1 MLAALP
7 INPGAY
13 PMKLFYDN
21 EIVTLK
27 DKENGFIL
35 YSPLIHKRI
44 RVNKAVFLIIEDVLK
59 NNGEINLPAV
69 KETISKEFG
78 VTPSNEDILS
88 QIEDLKKLKI
98 LFDDEKEKN
107 NLIGAVNGK
116 IVKDIQQ
123 SDLSTA
129 YLHLTMRCNFNC
141 AYCYNRAWEKDFSKE
156 LNPDEWLE
164 VANKLSKT
172 AIKQINVTGGEALVR
187 KDCGIILKKLSELKF
202 KVTLLTNGS
211 LLHEKYEEVLPYVN
225 TIVLSLDSENEH
237 TNELNRSAV
246 GFNKIF
252 QVIKRI
258 TEEFP
263 EKLVVR
269 SVITA
274 NNINEVDLFHKRLK
288 NDYGVR
294 HTIKT
299 MFLPNRME
307 EIAQVPNLE
316 KMKTLN
322 NTEIGESDIYY
333 RCSAGKKI
341 IALSPSGDIFPCQS
355 LMYPDLKMGNIF
367 DNNWHEKVKTSA
379 ATLMPRL
386 LGEKSGCTDCQLRHF
401 CGGGCPAISY
411 RLHGEFT
418 RKLDFLC
425 PHLKEQAKCRLENM
439 KSNWEEFQGYEAAAA
454 A

>member
-1 MLAALP
+1 
-7 INPGAY
+7 
-13 PMKLFYDN
+13 MKLFFDN
-21 EIVTLK
+21 EIVTMK
-27 DKENGFIL
+27 DKDNGFIL
-35 YSPLIHKRI
+35 YSPLVHKRI

-59 NNGEINLPAV
+59 NNGEIDLPAI
-69 KETISKEFG
+69 KEAISKEFG

-88 QIEDLKKLKI
+88 QIEDLKKLNM
-98 LFDDEKEKN
+98 LFNDEKTKN
-107 NLIGAVNGK
+107 GLIGAVNAK

-156 LNPDEWLE
+156 LNTEEWLE

-172 AIKQINVTGGEALVR
+172 GIKQVNVTGGEALVR
-187 KDCGIILKKLSELKF
+187 KDCGTILKKLSELKF
-202 KVTLLTNGS
+202 MVTLLTNGS
-211 LLHEKYEEVLPYVN
+211 LLQEKYNEVLPYVN
-225 TIVLSLDSENEH
+225 SIVLSLDSENEH

-258 TEEFP
+258 TAEFP

-269 SVITA
+269 SVINA
-274 NNINEVDLFHKRLK
+274 NNINEVKEFHKKLK
-288 NDYGVR
+288 ADYGVR

-299 MFLPNRME
+299 MFLPNRAE
-307 EIAQVPNLE
+307 EIAQVPNPE
-316 KMKTLN
+316 TMKTVSD
-322 NTEIGESDIYY
+322 TEIGESDIYY

-341 IALSPSGDIFPCQS
+341 IALSPAGDICPCQS
-355 LMYPDLKMGNIF
+355 LMYPELKMGNIF
-367 DNNWHEKVKTSA
+367 DSNWHEQVKENA
-379 ATLMPRL
+379 ATLMPKL
-386 LGEKSGCTDCQLRHF
+386 LGEKSGCTDCQVRHF
-401 CGGGCPAISY
+401 CGSGCPAISY
-411 RLHGEFT
+411 RLHGEFA

-439 KSNWEEFQGYEAAAA
+439 KPNWEEFQGYQAAAA